1 MKRKMIVLA
10 LVAALGLTV
19 AAPANAGR
27 QQQQPLN
34 GDMELT
40 LFGEWCGVPFGS
52 PLVSWAGT
60 VVFDGDTYGIAYF
73 PSTPPPDPEEKFF
86 YFEEYWT
93 IFTLDESGVTLEI
106 ACDPELVVLDGFDKG
121 RQGPGG
127 SAKAD
132 GTVESAD
139 PLGPLAGVADES
151 RVFFRGRVTNE
162 AGDEFAA
169 TFHILP
175 PK

>member
-19 AAPANAGR
+19 AAPANAEK
-27 QQQQPLN
+27 QQQPLS

-40 LFGEWCGVPFGS
+40 LFQEWCGVPLESRF
-52 PLVSWAGT
+52 LTWAGT
-60 VVFDGDTYGIAYF
+60 VALDDATYGIAYF
-73 PSTPPPDPEEKFF
+73 PTSPPPDPEEKFF

-93 IFTLDESGVTLEI
+93 IFTLDGPVTPAI
-106 ACDPELVVLDGFDKG
+106 ACDAGRVVLDGLDEG

-127 SAKAD
+127 TAKAD
-132 GTVESAD
+132 GTVTSVVS
-139 PLGPLAGVADES
+139 PGPLDGVAEDS
-151 RVFFRGRVTNE
+151 RVFWRGRVTNE

-169 TFHILP
+169 KFHIRRP
-175 PK
+175 N